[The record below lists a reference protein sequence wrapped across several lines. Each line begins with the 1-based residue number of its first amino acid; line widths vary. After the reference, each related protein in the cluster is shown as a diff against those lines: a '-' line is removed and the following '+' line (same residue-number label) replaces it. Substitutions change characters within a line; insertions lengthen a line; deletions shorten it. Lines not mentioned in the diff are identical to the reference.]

1 MVQVQWLR
9 LKMKSLW
16 HYEHCYLEGGWTYDE
31 GEWPFSWG
39 KATAGVFYY
48 WGDEKNFGSWE
59 DSHFELV
66 GNGGIPLV
74 GKTLIFRLNLI

>member
-1 MVQVQWLR
+1 MWL
-9 LKMKSLW
+9 
-16 HYEHCYLEGGWTYDE
+16 
-31 GEWPFSWG
+31 GE
-39 KATAGVFYY
+39 ATAGGFFY